1 MRCSRKPY
9 VIVLVSK
16 NDGNISSVPILQR
29 KQMSDLYLAE
39 LHRLRVIYK
48 QSILQSRNPEISL
61 AVAIQR
67 NHGFVICT

>member
-9 VIVLVSK
+9 VIVLVNK
-16 NDGNISSVPILQR
+16 NDGNISSASILQR
-29 KQMSDLYLAE
+29 EQMSDLYLAE

-48 QSILQSRNPEISL
+48 QSVLQSRNPEISL

-67 NHGFVICT
+67 YHGFVSCT